1 MMETGPETTSELMA
15 RVQLVETN
23 ARLVLGEQRQARR
36 LADQTA
42 ATLSLVIGLLAGTR
56 EADGGYVVG
65 RLFQDLL
72 LCAQDPEIAVQV
84 SGCEAEAIDP
94 QMVRATAAML
104 SGDVEAVLRVS
115 LGEIPGAAH

>member
-1 MMETGPETTSELMA
+1 MA

-23 ARLVLGEQRQARR
+23 AQLLLGELRQARR
-36 LADQTA
+36 LAEQTA
-42 ATLSLVIGLLAGTR
+42 ATLSLVVGLLANTR

-72 LCAQDPEIAVQV
+72 ICAQDPEIAVRV
-84 SGCEAEAIDP
+84 SGCEPETIDP

-104 SGDVEAVLRVS
+104 SGDVEAVLRAA
-115 LGEIPGAAH
+115 LGETPTAAH